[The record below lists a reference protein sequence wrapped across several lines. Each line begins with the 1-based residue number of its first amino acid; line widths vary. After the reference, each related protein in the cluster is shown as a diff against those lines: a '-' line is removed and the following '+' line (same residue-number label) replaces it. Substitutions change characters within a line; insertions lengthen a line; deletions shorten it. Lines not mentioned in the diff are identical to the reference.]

1 VLRVR
6 IGHWTFDDGGDDASE
21 NIAYCISHF
30 DIPDP
35 GSVETRHPEE
45 IAACETLCQV
55 VLDEFLDNSR
65 EWEKDNPQAM
75 PYSHRPF
82 QKRDIAR
89 LLFKGSGLLSWE
101 QGLGKTLGGALFA
114 ETAVRH
120 HGAQDARLFVTAK
133 DLVPQ
138 WQRELKRFYGVEAT
152 VIAPKKAWYWG
163 EDKDGKRVKKTY
175 MGIHGQ
181 AKEIAR
187 HLKQG
192 GTGIYITYY
201 EALTLV
207 GTGRSKAMP
216 TVVVREDP
224 VSPKLIQ
231 GTGRYGYYYWTDE
244 DSENTGMYAEDG
256 SIREQTPVGNNFSA
270 EAQEAKARGVR
281 IWHGYIHEKY
291 GPAGT
296 KKITS
301 KTICPQCQTDLRNGW
316 NGLYCDDGDGGC
328 GYAHF
333 ESRVKPVASILSG
346 AFKKGVIV
354 LDEITMI
361 QGDDAKRSK
370 AMRGLRA
377 RHKLGMTGTPIKN
390 FIAQAF
396 WLLWWCLGDSTTRF
410 GYSYDTGRTKFESDF
425 SVIEWVD
432 KGGKRENRK
441 ALPEVT
447 NLSMLWRLLSSS
459 IIRRRKEETG
469 EPIVPKYYHEIA
481 VPLGIAQIDQM
492 NKWMKD
498 FHRFFAEKYPD
509 KKVVK
514 SGMHE
519 IMAPMLGLNWKLDFA
534 CTAPLADPDY
544 EWTGIEGVSNFTPAN
559 LRVVE
564 LAMALAKEGRKVLI
578 GSNLLATGKW
588 IADQLCEKGVNAVH
602 ILDES
607 GQTANPD
614 ARAKRV
620 HSFQTDEVQVFCAG
634 VNAMRL
640 GHNLD
645 QANAVIMHGLDWSFD
660 TNDQFIA
667 RVHRLTSKQPVDV
680 FNVLPTLENQETI
693 TTRKHQNLDSK
704 EAAAALALDGR
715 LVEKM
720 EDRIDVGQ
728 IMAELVE
735 RGITVTEEAVDE
747 VSVQEMWEA
756 LAPFESYE
764 APAGLVPDRSEAKE
778 VTFGQDLLN
787 ELEGE
792 LEQEAAFIGPK
803 PMPADWEPEEVEV
816 DPYAFLDEVEAEMV
830 ELETMADTVEE
841 DVVPVAAE
849 VEQIAAEMPAIGIE
863 ELLDGVAHSHPD
875 DEPGAW
881 EACETQ
887 TEVNELPDSDPPTA
901 EIVAPATKS
910 PDPSPEAEIA
920 PDVAALMQQMV
931 EQMAA
936 QTAAMAEMKAEIE
949 RLKNDEQLTL
959 DVG

>member
-1 VLRVR
+1 
-6 IGHWTFDDGGDDASE
+6 
-21 NIAYCISHF
+21 
-30 DIPDP
+30 
-35 GSVETRHPEE
+35 
-45 IAACETLCQV
+45 
-55 VLDEFLDNSR
+55 
-65 EWEKDNPQAM
+65 
-75 PYSHRPF
+75 
-82 QKRDIAR
+82 
-89 LLFKGSGLLSWE
+89 
-101 QGLGKTLGGALFA
+101 
-114 ETAVRH
+114 
-120 HGAQDARLFVTAK
+120 
-133 DLVPQ
+133 
-138 WQRELKRFYGVEAT
+138 
-152 VIAPKKAWYWG
+152 
-163 EDKDGKRVKKTY
+163 
-175 MGIHGQ
+175 
-181 AKEIAR
+181 
-187 HLKQG
+187 
-192 GTGIYITYY
+192 
-201 EALTLV
+201 
-207 GTGRSKAMP
+207 
-216 TVVVREDP
+216 
-224 VSPKLIQ
+224 
-231 GTGRYGYYYWTDE
+231 
-244 DSENTGMYAEDG
+244 
-256 SIREQTPVGNNFSA
+256 
-270 EAQEAKARGVR
+270 
-281 IWHGYIHEKY
+281 
-291 GPAGT
+291 
-296 KKITS
+296 
-301 KTICPQCQTDLRNGW
+301 
-316 NGLYCDDGDGGC
+316 
-328 GYAHF
+328 
-333 ESRVKPVASILSG
+333 
-346 AFKKGVIV
+346 
-354 LDEITMI
+354 
-361 QGDDAKRSK
+361 
-370 AMRGLRA
+370 
-377 RHKLGMTGTPIKN
+377 
-390 FIAQAF
+390 
-396 WLLWWCLGDSTTRF
+396 
-410 GYSYDTGRTKFESDF
+410 
-425 SVIEWVD
+425 
-432 KGGKRENRK
+432 
-441 ALPEVT
+441 
-447 NLSMLWRLLSSS
+447 
-459 IIRRRKEETG
+459 
-469 EPIVPKYYHEIA
+469 
-481 VPLGIAQIDQM
+481 
-492 NKWMKD
+492 
-498 FHRFFAEKYPD
+498 
-509 KKVVK
+509 
-514 SGMHE
+514 
-519 IMAPMLGLNWKLDFA
+519 
-534 CTAPLADPDY
+534 
-544 EWTGIEGVSNFTPAN
+544 
-559 LRVVE
+559 
-564 LAMALAKEGRKVLI
+564 VLI